1 MARPR
6 RDVADSGLAFLDV
19 VSCGFGAVILL
30 LIITKSVAPQDTR
43 ASAEG
48 LAGDAATLQA
58 AVLSAQAKRDDLQE
72 NAAAAQARIEALKE
86 KLAAQRAAEAALQV
100 QAQRAADALADA
112 QAEGR
117 ALADARQSL
126 SETLQRLLGQNYR
139 ARNDLVGGIPA
150 DSEYII
156 FIIDT
161 SGSMFNYA
169 WDLMTQKLIETL
181 EVYPEVKGIQV
192 MNDMGE
198 YMFSS
203 YAGQWIPDTP
213 GRRAIITDRIRS
225 WSPFSNSSPVEGIT
239 RAINTFWAPDR
250 KISLYV
256 FGDEFTGA
264 SIEAVIDT
272 VDRINRSDSS
282 GERRV
287 RIHGV
292 GFPVQFAAPP
302 QFQDT
307 GERFATLMRELARR
321 NGGTFVGLER
331 FR

>member
-19 VSCGFGAVILL
+19 VSCGFGAVFLL
-30 LIITKSVAPQDTR
+30 LIITKSVAPEDTR

-48 LAGDAATLQA
+48 LAGDAATVQA
-58 AVLSAQAKRDDLQE
+58 AVLSAQGRRDELREGRQPPKPASKPRRRL
-72 NAAAAQARIEALKE
+72 AAQQATEAALEAQAR
-86 KLAAQRAAEAALQV
+86 
-100 QAQRAADALADA
+100 RAADALADA
-112 QAEGR
+112 KEEGR

-225 WSPFSNSSPVEGIT
+225 WSPFSTFQEGIT

-250 KISLYV
+250 KISSTFSAMNL
-256 FGDEFTGA
+256 
-264 SIEAVIDT
+264 
-272 VDRINRSDSS
+272 
-282 GERRV
+282 
-287 RIHGV
+287 
-292 GFPVQFAAPP
+292 PAPP
-302 QFQDT
+302 SK
-307 GERFATLMRELARR
+307 L
-321 NGGTFVGLER
+321 
-331 FR
+331 

>member
-6 RDVADSGLAFLDV
+6 REVADSGLAFLDV
-19 VSCGFGAVILL
+19 VSCGFGAIILL
-30 LIITKSVAPQDTR
+30 LIITKTVAPQDTT

-48 LAGDAATLQA
+48 LRGDAQILQNAVLEAQA
-58 AVLSAQAKRDDLQE
+58 ARERLAAERDALERTVAERRAQLAAQE
-72 NAAAAQARIEALKE
+72 AAQAALRE
-86 KLAAQRAAEAALQV
+86 KSQRAVETLAEAEE
-100 QAQRAADALADA
+100 R
-112 QAEGR
+112 GR
-117 ALADARQSL
+117 ALAEAKQSL

-169 WDLMTQKLIETL
+169 WDMMTQKLLETL

-213 GRRAIITDRIRS
+213 GRRAIITDRLRS

-256 FGDEFTGA
+256 FGDEFTGP

-272 VDRINRSDSS
+272 VDRINRADAS
-282 GERRV
+282 GQRRV

-302 QFQDT
+302 QYQNT
-307 GERFATLMRELARR
+307 GERFASLMRELARR

>member
-30 LIITKSVAPQDTR
+30 LIITKSVAPEDTR
-43 ASAEG
+43 ASAQG

-58 AVLSAQAKRDDLQE
+58 AVLSAQGRRDELRE
-72 NAAAAQARIEALKE
+72 ATAAAKARIEALKQR
-86 KLAAQRAAEAALQV
+86 LAAQQATEAALEA
-100 QAQRAADALADA
+100 QARRAAGALADA
-112 QAEGR
+112 KEEGR

-198 YMFSS
+198 YMFGS

-213 GRRAIITDRIRS
+213 DAGPSSRTASAAGAPSQIPLQWRALREPSTPSGRRTERFPS
-225 WSPFSNSSPVEGIT
+225 TFSAMNLP
-239 RAINTFWAPDR
+239 
-250 KISLYV
+250 
-256 FGDEFTGA
+256 
-264 SIEAVIDT
+264 
-272 VDRINRSDSS
+272 
-282 GERRV
+282 
-287 RIHGV
+287 
-292 GFPVQFAAPP
+292 APP
-302 QFQDT
+302 SK
-307 GERFATLMRELARR
+307 L
-321 NGGTFVGLER
+321 
-331 FR
+331 